1 MILII
6 LIIAIILRLV
16 RLDQSLWLDEAIN
29 VNVAKALSLKDLVLN
44 YSLSDFHPPLFHV
57 VLRGWILMF
66 GSSEMVVRLP
76 SVIFGAATVFMTY
89 LIGKKLLGNKS
100 GLVAATLLATSPL
113 HIYYSQEARMYMLA
127 AFLTSLSVYFFI
139 SILERDTILRWLGF
153 IISTCL
159 LLYSDYLP
167 YLIIP
172 AYALYLAI
180 FRKRIAR
187 GTLNSFLPAIIL
199 IFIFLIPWLLIFP
212 RQLEGG
218 LSVAT
223 ASPAWSQVVGS
234 PTLKNFVITFVKFTI
249 GRISHDNNLVY
260 ALLFAPV
267 GLFVSFL
274 TLISLF
280 RLSVARFILWFWL
293 GIPIFL
299 GFAIA
304 FVVPIYAYFRFI
316 FVLPAFYLILAS
328 GVTTLNWINL
338 TRLLLGIAVVINLVA
353 TSIYFTNPKFQR
365 ENWKLA
371 TSFVNKNATSKT
383 LVLFE
388 FTHTL
393 APFDYYNKKR
403 IEAFGALD
411 SFNPNP
417 TNVRE
422 TVEKLTTD
430 KDTVYLFQYLSA
442 ITDPQGLVFQEISR
456 LGFKNTITR
465 DFEGVG
471 FVYEFTH

>member
-6 LIIAIILRLV
+6 LVIAIILRLV

-57 VLRGWILMF
+57 VLKGWILMF

-76 SVIFGAATVFMTY
+76 SVIFGAATVFITY
-89 LIGKKLLGNKS
+89 LTGKKLLGNKS

-113 HIYYSQEARMYMLA
+113 HIYYSQETRMYMLA
-127 AFLTSLSVYFFI
+127 SLLTSLSVYFFI
-139 SILERDTILRWLGF
+139 SILERDTFLRWFGF
-153 IISTCL
+153 IISTGL
-159 LLYSDYLP
+159 MLYSDYLP

-172 AYALYLAI
+172 AYGLYLAI

-187 GTLNSFLPAIIL
+187 GTLYAFLPALVL

-218 LSVAT
+218 LSVAA

-234 PTLKNFVITFVKFTI
+234 PTLKNFVITFVKFII

-274 TLISLF
+274 ALISLF

-328 GVTTLNWINL
+328 GITTLNWINL
-338 TRLLLGIAVVINLVA
+338 TRILLGIAVVINLVA

-371 TSFVNKNATSKT
+371 TRFVNKNATPKT

-388 FTHTL
+388 STRTL

-417 TNVRE
+417 TNVRK
-422 TVEKLTTD
+422 TVEKLTAD
-430 KDTVYLFQYLSA
+430 KEKVYLFQYLSP